1 MQHDARG
8 GPSWTF
14 VEMTG
19 NAGPYENHVMGR
31 VPVRELRG
39 TRVVPDYKVQYI
51 TLSRVVMYP
60 PRNSI
65 NVRGGEYDSLNVRLE
80 VPAQVRNNI
89 AWQAHGSAETE
100 FLRV

>member
-39 TRVVPDYKVQYI
+39 TRVVPDYKVHSI
-51 TLSRVVMYP
+51 ALALVTLYMYL
-60 PRNSI
+60 PRENNQSI
-65 NVRGGEYDSLNVRLE
+65 NAGGGEYDSLDLRLE
-80 VPAQVRNNI
+80 VPAQLETNMAG
-89 AWQAHGSAETE
+89 AWLS
-100 FLRV
+100 